1 MRRPECIEL
10 LPDRRARPPRPGAGG
25 RVSGP
30 RRRAMGYRRGADLG
44 PRRGRGGPPPSG
56 VTTEWP
62 AVRVD
67 ARGGEGRRT
76 GVPIRSLCLTQRREL
91 RGRVHGRAHQL
102 AERALLRAACG
113 RRGEHVFGRLRLG
126 SDGTPTLRGP
136 VCGSARIWLWI
147 AQSDRRFLQAILH
160 PVPGY
165 AGRNGPPEDRLAAR
179 ADAKRCWRCWSRTD
193 SVINVILVEGAAR
206 KPDGDVIM
214 ADVARED
221 ASVVL
226 SDLKQ
231 LKRPRGRLDRAG
243 ADRHRAVHAT
253 PTGPRNTRPVRRRT
267 RWCGRRSSSARA
279 RTSSS
284 PPSSCCS

>member
-126 SDGTPTLRGP
+126 SDGTPTLRGS

-147 AQSDRRFLQAILH
+147 AQSDRRFLQAILQ
-160 PVPGY
+160 P
-165 AGRNGPPEDRLAAR
+165 AGREDPVGDALVGPPRRSGGNLRPPTMIGGDRWAAER
-179 ADAKRCWRCWSRTD
+179 IPA
-193 SVINVILVEGAAR
+193 
-206 KPDGDVIM
+206 
-214 ADVARED
+214 
-221 ASVVL
+221 
-226 SDLKQ
+226 
-231 LKRPRGRLDRAG
+231 RGRPGGRGGAQTQTASGRRAM
-243 ADRHRAVHAT
+243 T
-253 PTGPRNTRPVRRRT
+253 RRRPS
-267 RWCGRRSSSARA
+267 CGPSRRR
-279 RTSSS
+279 RR
-284 PPSSCCS
+284 